1 MIRRESEVTAFLQEA
16 GLAQYAKALEH
27 HGIEMQTLMS
37 MQYEQM
43 RDLGMRS
50 GHALKLRRRLQLAN
64 GSAAKGDVVGALSA
78 VQLSWLRQE
87 VSLQQFLAAVPEE
100 LDSPALKALFGHFLT
115 MVGRVVAGIHELQRL
130 SPELQEL
137 GLLQR
142 LYGIKEQHFQ
152 LAGKILVELMA
163 CELTPEAQ
171 SAWVMV
177 SGFMVAELLAGFH
190 GNGEISQREF
200 RLSLMSDCSTAV
212 GDMDADSRTTHDGD
226 DVDLART
233 P

>member
-163 CELTPEAQ
+163 SLGL
-171 SAWVMV
+171 WVCV
-177 SGFMVAELLAGFH
+177 LLNLFCSGSGSICVWFLVGLAPVVHF
-190 GNGEISQREF
+190 SQGTGWMEQF
-200 RLSLMSDCSTAV
+200 QPVLV
-212 GDMDADSRTTHDGD
+212 
-226 DVDLART
+226 
-233 P
+233 